1 MESKPELKNYLKYF
15 IKVLS
20 LSKLSGSKSAPIE
33 KKYNRKK

>member
-20 LSKLSGSKSAPIE
+20 LPELSGSKSAPID
-33 KKYNRKK
+33 KKYNREK